1 MNSKDNNNN
10 NNDNNNNCWTPL
22 PAKWTPSTIV
32 KLHNRL
38 LAKFIPQMLQ
48 SKKFTTME
56 EKSRRIAAA
65 VQWIQLIHNYTMS
78 GQMTYK
84 RKKEKEERRNEMS

>member
-1 MNSKDNNNN
+1 MKKNNNNNNNN
-10 NNDNNNNCWTPL
+10 NNDWTPL

-32 KLHNRL
+32 KLHDRL
-38 LAKFIPQMLQ
+38 LAKFILRMLQ
-48 SKKFTTME
+48 TKEFTKQ
-56 EKSRRIAAA
+56 EKSKRIANA

-84 RKKEKEERRNEMS
+84 KEKPKKK